1 MGVMLAVIARG
12 LFLACVPS
20 GFGAALSAVALMKP
34 VVQGLDAKARGLIEG
49 RVRSVMRLSL
59 AAALPIGLAWLALE
73 AKVMSGAKTLADTV
87 AAIPEVLLH
96 TSFGHVLVLQG
107 LAIAGALT
115 AIALMRWPS
124 LLALGLAALAV
135 LLEAGHSHGFAM
147 VDNGLLL
154 SGALHLL
161 ASGAWLGALLPL
173 LIVVRDAP
181 LGAAALAARGFA
193 TLGSIAVTVLAGTAL
208 FQGAKLSGGLR
219 GLTGTAYGGVLIT
232 KAALFALRLAAV
244 NRWRLTPVLG
254 LRDGETARRALAL
267 SIVAETAIG
276 LLVVLAAS
284 ALSSLEPGI
293 HMAGH

>member
-96 TSFGHVLVLQG
+96 MSFGHVLALQG

-115 AIALMRWPS
+115 AIATH
-124 LLALGLAALAV
+124 ALA
-135 LLEAGHSHGFAM
+135 E
-147 VDNGLLL
+147 
-154 SGALHLL
+154 
-161 ASGAWLGALLPL
+161 
-173 LIVVRDAP
+173 P
-181 LGAAALAARGFA
+181 LGARSRRSCRAARSWPQPWFRHG
-193 TLGSIAVTVLAGTAL
+193 
-208 FQGAKLSGGLR
+208 
-219 GLTGTAYGGVLIT
+219 
-232 KAALFALRLAAV
+232 
-244 NRWRLTPVLG
+244 
-254 LRDGETARRALAL
+254 
-267 SIVAETAIG
+267 
-276 LLVVLAAS
+276 
-284 ALSSLEPGI
+284 
-293 HMAGH
+293 